1 METLNVFE
9 QLLDYPKENKLIYET
24 HLSEKRF
31 YLSPNDPIQNNKY
44 IVFKKQNLI
53 FCASDSYSA
62 KAGSSQT
69 FTGIY
74 CPIRLKPEKEL
85 KLTRKY
91 WSDFL
96 LIINKRK
103 TGIERIDKNFTL
115 CARKDWNFNA
125 LLNENTTHLFQELE
139 KEISP
144 LKLIIQYDY
153 LPKISEL
160 KGQQV
165 IGLET
170 NEWISEEEKV
180 RHFLDLGG
188 KLINQIISASERSI

>member
-9 QLLDYPKENKLIYET
+9 QLLDYPEENQLVYET

-31 YLSPNDPIQNNKY
+31 YLSPNDPIQNTKY
-44 IVFKKQNLI
+44 IFFKQQNLI
-53 FCASDSYSA
+53 FVAYDSFA
-62 KAGSSQT
+62 VKAGSSQT

-74 CPIRLKPEKEL
+74 CPIRLKPEKEF

-96 LIINKRK
+96 FIINKRK
-103 TGIERIDKNFTL
+103 TGIERVDRNFTL
-115 CARKDWNFNA
+115 TARNEWNFNA
-125 LLNENTTHLFQELE
+125 LLNEKTTHLFQDLE
-139 KEISP
+139 KQISP
-144 LKLIIQYDY
+144 LKLIIQHDY
-153 LPKISEL
+153 LPIIDEL

-170 NEWISEEEKV
+170 NEWIYEHEKV
-180 RHFLDLGG
+180 SYFLEVGG
-188 KLINQIISASERSI
+188 KLINQVIASSDRSF